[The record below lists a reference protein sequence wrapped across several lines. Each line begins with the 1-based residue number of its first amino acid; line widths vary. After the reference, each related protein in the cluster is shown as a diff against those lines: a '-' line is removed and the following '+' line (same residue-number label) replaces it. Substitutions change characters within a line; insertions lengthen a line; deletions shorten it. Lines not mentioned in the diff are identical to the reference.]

1 VTKPAMVRNAIFVG
15 LFAILCVAA
24 LEFFA
29 VNIGQG
35 VPFASGY
42 QIHAAFAD
50 ANGIPTAADVR
61 VDGVDV
67 GKVVGISHS
76 AAQPGET
83 VVTLAITDPRATP
96 VYTNG
101 FAAVRQKS
109 LLGDEY
115 IDLTVGSGLTA
126 EPIDSGGSLPVSQAG
141 ADVSTDQIF
150 NTFDAP
156 TRAEEQQVI
165 SELDTATFQRS
176 SDIQAILPQLTTV
189 VGNLE
194 PVAAVYSKD
203 QPQVDDIFVQLNTIM
218 QTLANEHVQIAGVL
232 RDGNIALAAIA
243 ARDQAL
249 ITTLREAAT
258 FETEVNNAVA
268 PAVGQ
273 ERAAIQ
279 VLNSSLQAQLGFLG
293 QVVGPQAAC
302 GNKPCGIDQ
311 ILTGTLTGNLNF
323 PNNQLTVTS
332 STGELIA
339 DEWDSMFSQPQ
350 TDNRAIN
357 YVIPIHNNNP

>member
-1 VTKPAMVRNAIFVG
+1 VTKAATLRSAILVG
-15 LFAILCVAA
+15 VFAVLCVAGM
-24 LEFFA
+24 EFFA

-35 VPFASGY
+35 APFASSY
-42 QIHAAFAD
+42 EIRAAFAD
-50 ANGIPTAADVR
+50 ANGIPTDADVR

-67 GKVVGISHS
+67 GKVVAISHDP
-76 AAQPGET
+76 AQPGET

-101 FAAVRQKS
+101 YAAVRQKS

-115 IDLTVGSGLTA
+115 IDLTTGSGLTS

-165 SELDTATFQRS
+165 AELDAATFQRS

-194 PVAAVYSKD
+194 PVAAVYAKD

-218 QTLANEHVQIAGVL
+218 QTLANEHVQIAGLL
-232 RDGNIALAAIA
+232 RDGNIALGAIA

-249 ITTLREAAT
+249 ITTLREAST

-279 VLNSSLQAQLGFLG
+279 VLNASLQSQIGFLN

-302 GNKPCGIDQ
+302 GGRPCGIDQ
-311 ILTGTLTGNLNF
+311 ILTGTLIGNLNF
-323 PNNQLTVTS
+323 PNDQLTVTT
-332 STGELIA
+332 STGELVA

-350 TDNRAIN
+350 TDYRGLN
-357 YVIPIHNNNP
+357 YVISLHLNNP